1 MTLQR
6 LPMPL
11 YALLAGA
18 KSSARPAWNPADTTK
33 AHQRPHTFAGAFF
46 MPVMRSYGGTFWAS
60 LLVSFVAESVSVP
73 PWIVSPPNA
82 RGTVEGGSKHKG
94 ASPMVKLRLFPT
106 RNPSARAAAHRAMA
120 KSALFSDSSA
130 AVRLKRYNHH
140 IDKAQQLEARLADN
154 RQEVSA

>member
-1 MTLQR
+1 MALQR

-18 KSSARPAWNPADTTK
+18 KSSAGIDSPNL
-33 AHQRPHTFAGAFF
+33 QRRTSAPYDGAFF
-46 MPVMRSYGGTFWAS
+46 
-60 LLVSFVAESVSVP
+60 
-73 PWIVSPPNA
+73 
-82 RGTVEGGSKHKG
+82 
-94 ASPMVKLRLFPT
+94 ASPLWVAVRGSLRAAGFLCSRSVNPRTVAHPSIDSELGDSRYKGVTPMKLFPT

-140 IDKAQQLEARLADN
+140 IEKARTLEAAVSGL
-154 RQEVSA
+154 EVQA